1 LLVGANHMQR
11 AVQVPSDF
19 ITALNGLVVVF
30 VVGSEIWSRR
40 QARLRELLP
49 SSDAARADF
58 EVEAET

>member
-1 LLVGANHMQR
+1 MQR

-40 QARLRELLP
+40 QARRRELQP
-49 SSDAARADF
+49 SCDAAGAYS
-58 EVEAET
+58 EVEAGT